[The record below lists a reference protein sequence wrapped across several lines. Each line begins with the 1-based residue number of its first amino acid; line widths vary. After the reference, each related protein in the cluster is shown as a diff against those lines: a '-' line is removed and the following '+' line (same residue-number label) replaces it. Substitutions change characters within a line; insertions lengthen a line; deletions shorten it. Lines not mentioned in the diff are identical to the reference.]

1 MKCKIIITE
10 KAFNDIN
17 EIADNIKQI
26 SQSESIA
33 INFINNIYGKI
44 EVLADFPEAG
54 SNPKNRSLIVQGYKF
69 LVYEQYLIFY
79 KKVEDTVYVAAVFN
93 SKKDYFKYYK
103 F

>member
-1 MKCKIIITE
+1 MKFKIEVTE

-17 EIADNIKQI
+17 NIADNIKQI
-26 SQSESIA
+26 SQSETIA
-33 INFINNIYGKI
+33 KNFVNNIYDKI
-44 EVLADFPEAG
+44 EVLADFPESG
-54 SNPKNRSLIVQGYKF
+54 SNPKNRSLLVQGYKF

-79 KKVEDTVYVAAVFN
+79 KTVGETVVVAAVFN

>member
-1 MKCKIIITE
+1 MKYKVQVTE

-26 SQSESIA
+26 SQSEDIA
-33 INFINNIYGKI
+33 KNFVNNIYDKI
-44 EVLADFPEAG
+44 EILEDYPESG
-54 SNPKNRSLIVQGYKF
+54 SNPKNRSLLAQGYKF

-79 KKVEDTVYVAAVFN
+79 KKVENTVFVDTVFN